1 MFTPT
6 GRRDAETQSNHCERG
21 KPLRHC
27 VAVASWLMTVY
38 LSHASAQVLIDRVL
52 ARIDGAPLT
61 LTDVQAAIGFG
72 VVQGPI
78 DAGMQQMI
86 NRYLELGE
94 VQRFPPP
101 EPSPAAVAAEAARL
115 KMNAGSRLQTLMQ
128 STGVTDQRIAD
139 MARDNMRIAAYLE
152 QRFGTSVQVSDE
164 EVATYS
170 RAHDAEFTR
179 GGEALPFEESE
190 AIARQRASDERRR
203 AIIDQ
208 WLADLRNRADVT
220 VNGSRSPDPASRP
233 TP

>member
-1 MFTPT
+1 M
-6 GRRDAETQSNHCERG
+6 SI
-21 KPLRHC
+21 
-27 VAVASWLMTVY
+27 VWLSQPM
-38 LSHASAQVLIDRVL
+38 AQVLVDRVL

-61 LTDVQAAIGFG
+61 LTDVQAAIGLG
-72 VVQGPI
+72 VVQGSI

-101 EPSPAAVAAEAARL
+101 EPSPTAVAAEAARL
-115 KMNAGSRLQTLMQ
+115 KMNAGTRLQALMQ
-128 STGVTDQRIAD
+128 STGLTDQRIAD
-139 MARDNMRIAAYLE
+139 IARDNMRIAAYLE

-164 EVATYS
+164 EVANYY
-170 RAHDAEFTR
+170 RAHEAEFTR

-190 AIARQRASDERRR
+190 AVARQRASDERRR

-208 WLADLRNRADVT
+208 WLADLRNRADVNVN
-220 VNGSRSPDPASRP
+220 VNGSRVPDPASRP